1 MVNMKF
7 IKAISFGDRY
17 FQRQRGKS
25 YGSGNYPA
33 FGRIDGLVNNAGVN
47 FPRLLVVRKRLP
59 GSMNSTKLH
68 SKKWSYQPER
78 RFSDVAGGGATDGQ
92 THDGVIVN
100 VSSESGL
107 EGSEGQAVTPL
118 PKPRSIASRA
128 PGRKAG

>member
-1 MVNMKF
+1 MDNMKV
-7 IKAISFGDRY
+7 IKAIILADRY

-25 YGSGNYPA
+25 YGSGNYQR

-47 FPRLLVVRKRLP
+47 FPRLWSMRKRLP

-68 SKKWSYQPER
+68 SKNGQYQPER
-78 RFSDVAGGGATDGQ
+78 RFSDVAGGGATNVKQ
-92 THDGVIVN
+92 HDGVIVN

-107 EGSEGQAVTPL
+107 EGSKAKAVTPR

-128 PGRKAG
+128 PVERAG